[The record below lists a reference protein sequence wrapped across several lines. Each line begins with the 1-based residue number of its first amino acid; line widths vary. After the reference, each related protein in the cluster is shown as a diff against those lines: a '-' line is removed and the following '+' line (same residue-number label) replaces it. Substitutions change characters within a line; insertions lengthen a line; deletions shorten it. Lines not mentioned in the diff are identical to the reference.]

1 MYLAVAVA
9 LLQGI
14 VQPPAQV
21 AAVVLLQ
28 RAVLLPAQVAAVVLL
43 QRVLQPLAQVAA
55 AVPLRAA
62 VHVNYGNQ
70 TILPVT
76 SRYRQYL

>member
-1 MYLAVAVA
+1 MYLVVAVA
-9 LLQGI
+9 LLQR
-14 VQPPAQV
+14 VLQPPAQV
-21 AAVVLLQ
+21 VAVV
-28 RAVLLPAQVAAVVLL
+28 PL

-55 AVPLRAA
+55 VVPLQRAVQPLAQAAAVVLLHA